1 LIRGSPRSLLDLS
14 ENEMFN
20 DFNTGGWLGN
30 RFRFLYGSL
39 LRLYPVSFR
48 PVAGCHPAVRSL
60 LAERPDEPVA
70 IGSVDLIE
78 QRVFDVCALT
88 VLFQQIIESLD
99 RQRIQ
104 RGLLVHRQDL

>member
-1 LIRGSPRSLLDLS
+1 
-14 ENEMFN
+14 MFN
-20 DFNTGGWLGN
+20 DLNTGWQVEQQISIPERKLAQAVPGI
-30 RFRFLYGSL
+30 FQ
-39 LRLYPVSFR
+39 
-48 PVAGCHPAVRSL
+48 AGCHPAVRSL